1 MVRVP
6 PIRAHPPS
14 IRRIQSAN
22 ANQVALARQEA
33 TAEIKGV
40 SEYSEAT
47 AKRAKSDLE
56 PRDVWDRMNGPPGDI
71 FYTGEFDD
79 ADL

>member
-1 MVRVP
+1 MDL
-6 PIRAHPPS
+6 
-14 IRRIQSAN
+14 
-22 ANQVALARQEA
+22 VALARQEA
-33 TAEIKGV
+33 TAEINGASK
-40 SEYSEAT
+40 STEAA